1 MTCVY
6 VLQNPAAGTTGVSM
20 VVIRGRTPYHHQ
32 KAKIGTSS
40 TNVIITVYIGFNQPA
55 GKASLRMVSESTCKR
70 KRLEIPFAQ
79 SWRTI

>member
-1 MTCVY
+1 MCIGFAKSCCRY
-6 VLQNPAAGTTGVSM
+6 NWGING
-20 VVIRGRTPYHHQ
+20 GRTPYHHQ